1 MKRACALLDRYRDGE
16 LDDAG
21 RESFERHLAGCGE
34 CRARLRLLDNL
45 VRALK
50 MEPVRTVDLSARIA
64 RRAFAPAPTW
74 YTLVASCFPP
84 RLALAAAELGVL
96 LFVFAWFLPGSR
108 TVSAYT
114 EYEKL
119 LNEAEAS
126 NLAGRLLVQNDSEL
140 LLQLI
145 SQEE

>member
-1 MKRACALLDRYRDGE
+1 MKRACALLDLYRDGE

-21 RESFERHLAGCGE
+21 RERFESHLAGCGE

-45 VRALK
+45 VQVLK
-50 MEPVRTVDLSARIA
+50 MEPVRPVDLSARIA

-74 YTLVASCFPP
+74 DTLVASCFRP
-84 RLALAAAELGVL
+84 RLAMATAALGVV

-145 SQEE
+145 PQED